1 MADIN
6 VSFSNRFGE
15 SRLWTI
21 WDTGRDP
28 NVPPV
33 IFNDYLGA
41 HESTNPLPLYS
52 EDGSYGKARYQ
63 RSDGAAY
70 NIEVADGAFVDME

>member
-1 MADIN
+1 MAEIH

-15 SRLWTI
+15 SRMWTI

-33 IFNDYLGA
+33 VFNDYLGA
-41 HESTNPLPLYS
+41 HESTDPIALYS
-52 EDGSYGKARYQ
+52 EDGAYGKARYQ
-63 RSDGAAY
+63 RSDSAPT
-70 NIEVADGAFVDME
+70 NIEVADAANVDME